1 MSFKKTAMLIFG
13 SVALVSVYQ
22 NCAPQKM
29 QFIDEAS
36 LESANIPEAPLCRDM
51 MAEEIKPTLDYAWA
65 PESSVFPEYN
75 QVMASPVV
83 GDIDDDGTPDILF
96 VTFKGSAYSNDGILR
111 VINGRTGAT
120 KWSVSSDDLRPYGTT
135 SPLLLDIDRDGKP
148 EIFYL
153 QSSKNKIVALN
164 SDGSLRW
171 TTVIPTTL
179 SNCREGFAGAQ
190 FTAHKNSSV
199 IAGNIVISE
208 DETKTP
214 FIDFILEESST
225 SCGSY
230 ATSLGTEKGTP
241 SVVVGAT
248 GVFNQAGKKLWSYVR
263 GGSAASA
270 DLIPEISGAEVVVT
284 GGGYFTIYNGLT
296 GQVIVDK
303 SLSEHSEL
311 ICKLDANK
319 NPVIGGGQASIGDF
333 DGKAETLE
341 IAIATGKSLTI
352 FDARG
357 NKIAGSVT
365 QDCSSLVT
373 GITSFDFNGDGK
385 PEIIYGDEQYLRIYE
400 MDKTGELKVVWS
412 TLNPSGT
419 LREYPVVADVN
430 GDGYAELVVVSNNYG
445 VNSLYKTAEEKAAAI
460 KITGLR
466 VFKPSTQQ
474 AWMPTRKLW
483 NQYSY
488 FSTHIN
494 DNLTANS
501 STIINSTS
509 AKSFKVNLQGRST
522 TTNCRSESTGT

>member
-13 SVALVSVYQ
+13 SMTLVSVYQ

-36 LESANIPEAPLCRDM
+36 LESANIPEAPICRDM
-51 MAEEIKPTLDYAWA
+51 TAEEIKPTLDYAWI
-65 PESSVFPEYN
+65 PETSVLPEYN

-83 GDIDDDGTPDILF
+83 GDIDGDGIPEILF
-96 VTFKGSAYSNDGILR
+96 VNFKGSAYNSEGVLR
-111 VINGRTGAT
+111 VIDGRTGAT
-120 KWSVSSDDLRPYGTT
+120 KWSVSSDDLRPHGTT
-135 SPLLLDIDRDGKP
+135 TPLLLDIDRDGKP

-153 QSSKNKIVALN
+153 QNSKNTVVALN
-164 SDGSLRW
+164 NDGSLRW
-171 TTVIPTTL
+171 KMTIPTSL
-179 SNCREGFAGAQ
+179 SGCKEGFAGAQ
-190 FTAHKNSSV
+190 FSAHKNSSV

-214 FIDFILEESST
+214 FIDFKLEET
-225 SCGSY
+225 TGSCGSY
-230 ATSLGTEKGTP
+230 ATSLGTQKGTP

-248 GVFNQAGKKLWSYVR
+248 GVFNEAGKKLWSFVR
-263 GGSAASA
+263 GGSVASA
-270 DLIPEISGAEVVVT
+270 DLIPEVSGVEVVVT

-296 GQVIVDK
+296 GEVIVDK

-311 ICKLDANK
+311 ICRFDANK
-319 NPVIGGGQASIGDF
+319 RPIIGGGQASIGDF
-333 DGKAETLE
+333 DGKPETLE

-352 FDARG
+352 FDSHG

-400 MDKTGELKVVWS
+400 MDKSGELKVIWS
-412 TLNPSGT
+412 TINPSGT

-430 GDGYAELVVVSNNYG
+430 GDGYAELVVVANNYAVSG
-445 VNSLYKTAEEKAAAI
+445 LYKTTEEKEAAN
-460 KITGLR
+460 KITGVR

-483 NQYSY
+483 NQHSY

-501 STIINSTS
+501 STIINDTS

-522 TTNCRSESTGT
+522 TTNCRSQSTGG